1 MNLFL
6 DTSVLVKLYFREEGT
21 EELDKYLN
29 DNKVKAIY
37 LSEITK
43 IEFSSA
49 IWKKVRTK
57 ELDENDAKVLQNGF
71 KKEHISHAKSADR
84 KLEVDTANDLIVKY
98 GSMGLRTL
106 DAIQLSCVIS
116 EKEHIS
122 HAKSADRKLEEMFR
136 LEGINH

>member
-71 KKEHISHAKSADR
+71 KSDYDKYRFIAINKNI
-84 KLEVDTANDLIVKY
+84 VDTANDLIVKY